1 MKNWITIFEKK
12 LSYSLKNYTPA
23 LWFSLT
29 IVLFNGIVHILNT
42 QILYAQFEFSE
53 IPRNIQIAISVLGS
67 FSVIVGGLISWLL
80 MSVVLFYWCELFY
93 DAEGIFRNFF
103 EIVGV
108 CHLVLLVGTLI
119 CSLFILFVLPG
130 HLTTL
135 ESNIADSQEMLDAIT
150 ETLSPL
156 RLIGAVG
163 NICFGL
169 IIVIVIFGFFEITW
183 LKAFGSVV
191 IPYVIYWLLSKA
203 VQSVFSF

>member
-1 MKNWITIFEKK
+1 MRNWITILEKK
-12 LSYSLKNYTPA
+12 LSDFLKNYAPA
-23 LWFSLT
+23 LWFPLA

-42 QILYAQFEFSE
+42 QMLYAQLEFSE

-80 MSVVLFYWCELFY
+80 ISVVLFFWCEFFY

-103 EIVGV
+103 EIVGI

-119 CSLFILFVLPG
+119 CSLFILFVLAG
-130 HLTTL
+130 DLTTL
-135 ESNIADSQEMLDAIT
+135 ESNIADPQEMLEAIT

-156 RLIGAVG
+156 KLIGAVG

-169 IIVIVIFGFFEITW
+169 IIVIVIRGFFQITW
-183 LKAFGSVV
+183 IKAFCSVV

-203 VQSVFSF
+203 LHAVFLS